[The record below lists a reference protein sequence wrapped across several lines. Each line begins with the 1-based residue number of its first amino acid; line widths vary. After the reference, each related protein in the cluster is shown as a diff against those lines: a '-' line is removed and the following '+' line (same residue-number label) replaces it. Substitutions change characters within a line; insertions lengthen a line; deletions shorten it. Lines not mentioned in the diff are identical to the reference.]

1 MFLRSSGFPMIFTW
15 TSPCSPMAHGIPWG
29 WTGSRQVHPTGLVKP
44 DDPDAKVKFL
54 AAEALRGVG
63 GIVLDAMGNRF
74 CNERHGPMAVTGG
87 GGPEVMEKSM
97 VHWEQHAE
105 HMGKS

>member
-1 MFLRSSGFPMIFTW
+1 MDFTMFSHGSSYGDRRV
-15 TSPCSPMAHGIPWG
+15 
-29 WTGSRQVHPTGLVKP
+29 GSRQVHPTGLVKP

-97 VHWEQHAE
+97 EHWEQHPE